1 MLAAPFVWVTSIVS
15 LTHALHRC
23 AVFVSRIQN
32 KTSQSPFSPIC
43 ISSTHVGGGVG
54 IKDSGFLSLVSSSCQ
69 NLKRYN
75 HPNKKGVSSFHGN
88 AEAGLLQNGQRRQE
102 SGQVYSYNLFP
113 LRILLILTFGLK
125 KKKSNFK

>member
-125 KKKSNFK
+125 KKKIQF